1 MGLFDS
7 LFSKKKEINSYESF
21 WIWFKSNEKAFN
33 NVVRQQGDIENAFLD
48 KLSSKLNE
56 IKSGYFF
63 LVGLLDEHTVELIV
77 TADGDV
83 KNIVFVEELVQAAP
97 ALEGWKFTAL
107 KPAMDIDNLGINL
120 GGFEFTA
127 DKLSFY
133 PNQVIGCP
141 DEIDITVVHEDYNQE
156 NDSAITN
163 GVYIFLDNYLGELE
177 FACNVD
183 NLQVAAVAE
192 INTELIPISKLKDYL
207 NWRQKEFIEKY
218 EGVSYN
224 AQTASYSMLEGTL
237 KSGNKLLAVI
247 NTEVINWDHKASHP
261 WILDV
266 EISYNGE
273 DNNGMPDKATYQL
286 LDEFED
292 RILAE
297 LQDSHG
303 YLNIGRETADN
314 TRNIYFACKEFRKP
328 SKLLHQLQQE
338 YAGKLNTTYRI
349 FKDKYWKVFDR
360 FKQN

>member
-1 MGLFDS
+1 
-7 LFSKKKEINSYESF
+7 
-21 WIWFKSNEKAFN
+21 
-33 NVVRQQGDIENAFLD
+33 
-48 KLSSKLNE
+48 
-56 IKSGYFF
+56 
-63 LVGLLDEHTVELIV
+63 LII

-314 TRNIYFACKEFRKP
+314 TM
-328 SKLLHQLQQE
+328 QE
-338 YAGKLNTTYRI
+338 S
-349 FKDKYWKVFDR
+349 
-360 FKQN
+360 